1 MGWGKQREGG
11 APSLSELDEERKT
24 KRSYEKAVREGNGSR
39 EILLGEPPRDPVSWR
54 AGHRDPRESAFRISA
69 GGGAGPGAP
78 ALSTHRP
85 HSSLQSPR
93 GASPSLPGSPILE
106 PGPEW
111 KPGVGVGE
119 GCLCTRQTL
128 GPAGEPRPSPELSH
142 PLLVVRPTWATLPLP
157 PFPIEFLASGSWRQL
172 ERPTNFS
179 PGHFLTPSTPQCFL
193 FFSLLSF

>member
-24 KRSYEKAVREGNGSR
+24 KRSYEKAVREGNRSR

-93 GASPSLPGSPILE
+93 GASPSLPGSPVLE

-111 KPGVGVGE
+111 KPGVGVG
-119 GCLCTRQTL
+119 GGVSLHKTNARPCWGTSAISRTFSASPCGQANL
-128 GPAGEPRPSPELSH
+128 GHSP
-142 PLLVVRPTWATLPLP
+142 P
-157 PFPIEFLASGSWRQL
+157 PPISY
-172 ERPTNFS
+172 
-179 PGHFLTPSTPQCFL
+179 
-193 FFSLLSF
+193 